1 MTIETK
7 WRIEQNKMA
16 TRARNLFSILNLL
29 FLVFVMIFANYPAIA
44 QEEDNFD
51 PRTPITDKWA
61 LVVGIS
67 KFARSNLNLKY
78 AAKDADDF
86 KQFLVNK
93 CHFSPDHILS
103 LENEKATK
111 DNIMEVLGDSWLPRV
126 AIESDLVVI
135 FFSSHGSPSD
145 MDVAGVN
152 YVVAH
157 DTNPDKLFTTG
168 ISIQNLANTIKERVK
183 SKRVLI
189 ILDAC
194 HSGGASSSKGLIR
207 TANVDAAQIAQG
219 TGHAVI
225 CSSAKSESSWES
237 KNYKNGVFTHTL
249 IESFQTNGS
258 NTKLSEAFGKLK
270 TGVQSQVA
278 AERGVSQTPVL
289 EASRWKGD
297 ELVLAIN
304 PASPRPVPEQVLEGL
319 KSLESKP
326 VVAASNTSVESSNKT
341 PQASAPSA
349 IPDISGDFL
358 GSNGLKYSYWQK
370 ERKCGWNMPQFGVK
384 GDCSISADGKTLYSS
399 WTGFISGKST
409 AALECDENGRVV
421 KITVTDGTVLER
433 LNK

>member
-1 MTIETK
+1 MK
-7 WRIEQNKMA
+7 K
-16 TRARNLFSILNLL
+16 L
-29 FLVFVMIFANYPAIA
+29 FLTSIIFLSFQGLLPALS
-44 QEEDNFD
+44 QDSDNFD
-51 PRTPITDKWA
+51 SSTPVTDKWA
-61 LVVGIS
+61 LLVGIS
-67 KFARSNLNLKY
+67 KFDRPSLNLKY
-78 AAKDADDF
+78 AAKDAGDF
-86 KQFLVNK
+86 KDFLINK
-93 CHFSPDHILS
+93 CHFAADHILS
-103 LENEKATK
+103 LENERATR
-111 DNIMEVLGDSWLPRV
+111 DNIMESLGDTWLPRV

-135 FFSSHGSPSD
+135 YFSSHGSPSD
-145 MDVAGVN
+145 MDVAGIN
-152 YVVAH
+152 YLVAH

-168 ISIQNLANTIKERVK
+168 ISIQNLAETIKQRVRA
-183 SKRVLI
+183 KRVLI

-194 HSGGASSSKGLIR
+194 HSGGASASKGLIR

-258 NTKLSEAFGKLK
+258 DTKLSEAFNKLK

-289 EASRWKGD
+289 EASKWKGD

-304 PASPRPVPEQVLEGL
+304 PASPRPVPQEVLNSL
-319 KSLESKP
+319 KALESEPISLENG
-326 VVAASNTSVESSNKT
+326 SNNNSTNKAT
-341 PQASAPSA
+341 ISRSPNA

-358 GSNGLKYSYWQK
+358 GSNGLKYTYWQK

-384 GDCSISADGKTLYSS
+384 GDCNISPDGKTLYSS

-409 AALECDENGRVV
+409 ASLECDENGKVI
-421 KITVTDGTVLER
+421 KIIADDGTVLDR
-433 LNK
+433 LNR